1 MVSFRW
7 LLGFGLIAPSVGPVR
22 FPLVWCFGVPTLV
35 RSEGVAERLGDIIL
49 NCTGPAGRTISGNLT
64 VSLNTHHHQSAFER
78 QDRRRANCR
87 YG

>member
-7 LLGFGLIAPSVGPVR
+7 LLGFGLIAPLWAQSGSPSCGVS
-22 FPLVWCFGVPTLV
+22 GVPTLV

-64 VSLNTHHHQSAFER
+64 VSLNTTITNRLSSGKIDAV
-78 QDRRRANCR
+78 NCR